1 MGNMIGLPDLKV
13 LLINGANT
21 GVAGYGNV
29 TWAIGHSY
37 ADNPIRTPLMY
48 DPQAASGSRWSNQ
61 GLPESTVNRMYHS
74 GALLLPDGSV
84 FIAGSNPNPDYTVG
98 PTVTY
103 PWEDR
108 TEIFFPWYYDKHRP
122 EPQGLPANLTYGG
135 GYFNVS
141 LTLSD
146 LDNVAS
152 NINNTNAVV
161 IRTGYST
168 HAFNMGQRVLKLRT
182 SYTVAN
188 DGSATLHVSQIPSNP
203 NVLTPGPAMLF
214 ITVNGVPSIA
224 QWVTV
229 GSGSVG
235 TQPTQNDAVLPDS
248 YIPPNLASNSSSGH
262 GNAAMPAVGVSKGL
276 VSAIALAMSAAV
288 LGASLL

>member
-1 MGNMIGLPDLKV
+1 MFMG
-13 LLINGANT
+13 LIFS
-21 GVAGYGNV
+21 VRNV
-29 TWAIGHSY
+29 SWAIGHSY

-48 DPQAASGSRWSNQ
+48 DPQAPSGSRWSNQ

-84 FIAGSNPNPDYTVG
+84 FVAGSNPNPDYTVG

-108 TEIFFPWYYDKHRP
+108 TEIFYPWYYNQHRP
-122 EPQGLPANLTYGG
+122 EPQGLPTNLTYGG

-141 LTLSD
+141 LSLSD

-152 NINNTNAVV
+152 NINNTNAIV

-188 DGSATLHVSQIPSNP
+188 DGSATLYVSQMPSNP
-203 NVLTPGPAMLF
+203 NVFTPGPALLF
-214 ITVNGVPSIA
+214 ITVNGVPSIG

-229 GSGSVG
+229 GSGSIG
-235 TQPTQNDAVLPDS
+235 TQPTQSDAVLPSS
-248 YIPPNLASNSSSGH
+248 YIPPNLASNTSSGH
-262 GNAAMPAVGVSKGL
+262 GNAAMHAVNVSKGL
-276 VSAIALAMSAAV
+276 VSAIAVAISAAV